1 MSTHCH
7 WCIGGMIAVE
17 PGGSLR
23 YRGPDCNGTGRIV
36 TDEELDHETEVD
48 LAEDLAAEKGVTP

>member
-1 MSTHCH
+1 
-7 WCIGGMIAVE
+7 MIAVD

-23 YRGPDCNGTGRIV
+23 YRCPDCNGTGRIV